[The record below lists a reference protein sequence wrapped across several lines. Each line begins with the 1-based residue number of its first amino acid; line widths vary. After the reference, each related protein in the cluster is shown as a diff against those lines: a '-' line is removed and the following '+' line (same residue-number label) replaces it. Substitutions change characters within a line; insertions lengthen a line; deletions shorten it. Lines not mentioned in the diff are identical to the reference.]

1 MESSLKPYEGL
12 EPYVFVSYSHKDSEK
27 VFAILKRLQTQ
38 GLRIWYDKGI
48 EWGSEWPDDI
58 AEHISNC
65 QCFMAFHSK
74 NSKNSRNCRQEIYFA
89 IRNEKDILSVYL
101 EEVKLN
107 AGIEMQLAPFQATY
121 FYQYAEEQIE
131 EFYSIL
137 SQSKFLVTCYQK
149 LEQKNIELSI
159 NKRLIPE
166 EIVLPIVFIL
176 DTSGSMYDKLE
187 VLNKSIREMIKNLSI
202 YSNNTKWESTIGSST
217 TYVKSYEIAIIT
229 FGSEVKILMNYT
241 DVEKINSLPEI
252 EANGMT
258 AFGEAL
264 KVAKNMID
272 DPTVTLESWQNPVV
286 ILVTDGYPSDD
297 YLETLFE
304 FATDGNSAY
313 SKRYAIGIGE
323 NVDKKVLRQ
332 FAVNPILTK
341 TELELEQSFQIITN
355 YIMNIFYL

>member
-1 MESSLKPYEGL
+1 
-12 EPYVFVSYSHKDSEK
+12 
-27 VFAILKRLQTQ
+27 
-38 GLRIWYDKGI
+38 
-48 EWGSEWPDDI
+48 
-58 AEHISNC
+58 
-65 QCFMAFHSK
+65 MAFHSK

-131 EFYSIL
+131 A
-137 SQSKFLVTCYQK
+137 
-149 LEQKNIELSI
+149 EQPLYKTISLAESSFMF
-159 NKRLIPE
+159 KPDFSLIPE